1 MSKKPLKTPRKK
13 FLSLLLLALF
23 SGLLFFSSIKL
34 VVWKIDSDKTNSE
47 ITKIQESTPVEETED
62 DDSTLVVAPEEAPEP
77 ENVYWKYLKTPLLSV
92 DLTSLKQE
100 NPDTVGWLRVEGT
113 NINYPFVQAQNN
125 KFYLSNSF
133 SRTKNSAGWV
143 FLDYRNA
150 KDFSDQNSIIYAH
163 GRTDQTMFGSL
174 KNLLSSSWLNNPE
187 NYLIHIVTDSSS
199 NIYQIF
205 SVYVIPTT
213 SDYLKTSFKTEENFK
228 TFAEMLK
235 NRSSFDFK
243 TSVSGTDKILTLSTC
258 YNDAEKVVVHAKLIK
273 YKTN

>member
-1 MSKKPLKTPRKK
+1 MSKPKKVARKK
-13 FLSLLLLALF
+13 LISLAFALF
-23 SGLLFFSSIKL
+23 FLGLLVFSSIKIII
-34 VVWKIDSDKTNSE
+34 WKLDSDKTNAE
-47 ITKIQESTPVEETED
+47 ITKIQESTPVEEASDDAATEIIT
-62 DDSTLVVAPEEAPEP
+62 SEETPEP
-77 ENVYWKYLKTPLLSV
+77 ENIYWKYLKTPLLSV

-113 NINYPFVQAQNN
+113 NINYPFVQASDN

-133 SRTKNSAGWV
+133 SRTQNSAGWV

-150 KDFSDQNSIIYAH
+150 PDFSDQNSIIYAH

-187 NYLIHIVTDSSS
+187 NYLIRLITDSTS
-199 NIYQIF
+199 NVYQIF

-213 SDYLKTSFKTEENFK
+213 SDYLKTSFATQENFK

-235 NRSSFDFK
+235 NRSAFDFQ
-243 TSVSGTDKILTLSTC
+243 TSVSESDKILTLSTC
-258 YNDAEKVVVHAKLIK
+258 YNESEKVVVHAKLIK
-273 YKTN
+273 YKAL